1 MAHRREPDLARTA
14 LVVPIRLPARL
25 ARLRQHEVEVARL
38 GVPPHVTILSPFVA
52 VEELDR
58 RVSAVVGEIVAR
70 APAFG
75 VEFVRVRRWPSSDY
89 GPGVVWL
96 APEPADPFAAL
107 TRAIW
112 AAYPDCPPYGRE
124 DDDLEAHLTIAID
137 DPSNFDTV
145 EAEASRLV
153 PFHRRATTVAL
164 LVENADGRWRTR
176 RRFALGG

>member
-1 MAHRREPDLARTA
+1 VGRSA

-25 ARLRQHEVEVARL
+25 ARLRQREVEVARL
-38 GVPPHVTILSPFVA
+38 GVPPHVTILSPFVG
-52 VEELDR
+52 VDHLDR
-58 RVSAVVGEIVAR
+58 RVLAVVGEIVAR
-70 APAFG
+70 APAFE
-75 VEFVRVRRWPSSDY
+75 VEFARVRRWPSSDY

-96 APEPADPFAAL
+96 APEPAEPFVAL

-112 AAYPDCPPYGRE
+112 AAFPGHPPYGRE

-145 EAEASRLV
+145 EAEACRLV
-153 PFHRRATTVAL
+153 PFHRRLTTVAL
-164 LVENADGRWRTR
+164 LVEAPDRRWRTR